1 MRILPMAIAVAFL
14 AAVPAL
20 AHSFRL
26 GEIEIGHPWAPPS
39 NGRDGAVYLALSNR
53 GNAADRLVGAS
64 SPRAQ
69 KVELRGGDDTLLQ
82 EIALEPKRPVALR
95 AGRPHLV
102 LLGVT
107 QALVAGDA
115 FPLTL
120 RFAGAGSVEV
130 TVMVEAAPAH

>member
-1 MRILPMAIAVAFL
+1 MRTLSIAISLAVL

-39 NGRDGAVYLALSNR
+39 EAGDAPVYLALSNR
-53 GNAADRLVGAS
+53 GAAADRLVAAS
-64 SPRAQ
+64 SPRARE
-69 KVELRGGDDTLLQ
+69 VDLRGGDDAPLQ
-82 EIALEPKRPVALR
+82 GITLEPKRPIALR
-95 AGRPHLV
+95 AGRPHLA
-102 LLGVT
+102 LHGVT
-107 QALVAGDA
+107 QPLAAGDA

-130 TVMVEAAPAH
+130 TVMVEATPAH

>member
-1 MRILPMAIAVAFL
+1 MRALSIAIGLAVL

-39 NGRDGAVYLALSNR
+39 EAGDAPVYLALSNR
-53 GNAADRLVGAS
+53 GAAADRLVAAS
-64 SPRAQ
+64 STRARE
-69 KVELRGGDDTLLQ
+69 VELRGGDDALLPG
-82 EIALEPKRPVALR
+82 ITLEPRRPIALR
-95 AGRPHLV
+95 AGRPHLA
-102 LLGVT
+102 LHGVT
-107 QALVAGDA
+107 QPLAAGDA

>member
-1 MRILPMAIAVAFL
+1 MRTLSITIGLAVL
-14 AAVPAL
+14 AALPAI

-39 NGRDGAVYLALSNR
+39 ETGDAPVYLALSNR
-53 GNAADRLVGAS
+53 GNTPDRLVAAS
-64 SPRAQ
+64 SPRARE
-69 KVELRGGDDTLLQ
+69 VELRSGEDAPMR
-82 EIALEPKRPVALR
+82 EIMLEPKRPIALR
-95 AGRPHLV
+95 AGRPHLA
-102 LLGVT
+102 LHGIT
-107 QALVAGDA
+107 QPLAAGDA